1 MTLPVMLRQQS
12 ITCLIFIA
20 LLITQ
25 LIALSDV
32 HAASNSSPYV
42 IVLASAPGTNLKWQ
56 PKKNKLLEGRTV
68 YVTQTTVKG
77 KPWER
82 LNLGFFSSRQKT
94 VLVLNDIQKIYPGA
108 WLRQASAGEIKAA
121 SNKALVVPVSKK
133 SAPVKTTTAKKKSI
147 ASNKSTLTD
156 KQLDSLMQRAKTDF
170 KKQDYSQAIR
180 YLTAVIASGD
190 HKYSMEALELLGLS
204 RQRKG
209 QNAHAAAIY
218 KEYLEKYPSS
228 EDAIRVKQRLS
239 GLITSTQAPRDKI
252 NMEADEEKG
261 RMTTY
266 GSFSQF
272 YRSDTA
278 ETDDTE
284 GSIRTLSQLITFLDL
299 NTTYQTS
306 SFDQNFRF
314 SADDTYD
321 FLDDDDSN
329 SFRFIEM
336 FYDLSSRKSGTS
348 GRVGR
353 QALRIGGI
361 LNRFDGISAGYQFT
375 PEIRLN
381 ALAGYP
387 VEIDNK
393 TSINQH
399 KSFYGFIFETGTFL
413 EHWDMNLFYFDQD
426 IDGVDDRTSTGTEV
440 RYNDNT
446 KSLFGMID
454 YDLTFKEV
462 NILQLNANLLFDRGR
477 AAYMNAFLRKTPVL
491 ATSNALIGR
500 PESSIEEL
508 METLNIE
515 QIYQLARDRTANS
528 ATITF
533 GGSQPISEKFQANA
547 DITFSKVGGTEASG
561 GVPATPSTGTD
572 YFFSTQ
578 IVGNNLILKRD
589 TGVLGFRYLDTQLS
603 DTYSLIANTRI
614 PVSRNWR
621 INPRLQFDIRKSSD
635 GRTQNKIRALVRT
648 DYRYL
653 NKVRFDFEVGFDDTS
668 EEMNGQSLGTNNL
681 FFLLGYRWD
690 F

>member
-1 MTLPVMLRQQS
+1 MTPPKMLRQPS

-20 LLITQ
+20 LIIIQ
-25 LIALSDV
+25 FIALSDV

-42 IVLASAPGTNLKWQ
+42 IVLASAPGTDLKWQ
-56 PKKNKLLEGRTV
+56 PKKSKLLEGRTV
-68 YVTQTTVKG
+68 YVTRTTVKG

-82 LNLGFFSSRQKT
+82 LNLGFFSSRQKA
-94 VLVLNDIQKIYPGA
+94 VLVLNDIQNIYPGA
-108 WLRQASAGEIKAA
+108 WLRQASTGEIKAA
-121 SNKALVVPVSKK
+121 SNKALVVPVSKI

-180 YLTAVIASGD
+180 YLTAIITAGD
-190 HKYSMEALELLGLS
+190 HKYSMEAFELLGLS

-218 KEYLEKYPSS
+218 KDYLEKYPTS

-252 NMEADEEKG
+252 NMEADGEKG

-278 ETDDTE
+278 ETDDTD

-306 SFDQNFRF
+306 GFDQNFRF

-321 FLDDDDSN
+321 FLDDDESN

-361 LNRFDGISAGYQFT
+361 LNRFDGISAGYQLT
-375 PEIRLN
+375 PEMRLN

-387 VEIDNK
+387 VDIDNK
-393 TSINQH
+393 TSINKH
-399 KSFYGFIFETGTFL
+399 KTFYGFIFETGTFL

-515 QIYQLARDRTANS
+515 QIYQLARDRTADS

-589 TGVLGFRYLDTQLS
+589 TGVLGFRYLDTKLS

-653 NKVRFDFEVGFDDTS
+653 NKVRFDFEVGYDDTS